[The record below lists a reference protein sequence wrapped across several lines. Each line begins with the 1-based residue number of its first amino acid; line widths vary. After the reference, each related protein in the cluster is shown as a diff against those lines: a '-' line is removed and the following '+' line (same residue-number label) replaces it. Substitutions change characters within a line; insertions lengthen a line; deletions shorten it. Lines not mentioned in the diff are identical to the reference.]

1 MRMLAAGLAPERI
14 IIVGDLTRSWQRFG
28 PVIEAELQ
36 QQVLPGAS
44 MPRLVPAYEDGMARL
59 RGTVALVLQKDF
71 GLLRD
76 LPG

>member
-1 MRMLAAGLAPERI
+1 
-14 IIVGDLTRSWQRFG
+14 
-28 PVIEAELQ
+28 VIEAELQ

-44 MPRLVPAYEDGMARL
+44 MPHLVPAYEDGMARL